1 MLWNILI
8 NDLLCLNLPPNCYLQ
23 AFADDI
29 VLMVQ
34 HHDIDCCINRTNII
48 LKWILNF
55 GNRTSLKFNAQKT
68 KAMIISS
75 KRNIDQQQIVLGDD
89 HVDVVDVFKYLGVSI
104 HKKLNWTTHIESV
117 SKKALFLYH
126 QLRKC
131 YGNTWG
137 LSFDVLKHIYI
148 MAIEP
153 IMLFACSIWGNKVN
167 KKCITKLRSVQR
179 NFVLSMIRGYK
190 TISFDAAFVIADIL
204 PIDLRIQYLN
214 HIYILRTNGV
224 FLGLRCQ
231 LKVPIS
237 SLNHPASTILRANC
251 NDNHDFII
259 FTDGSKIN
267 GHLGSSFVVY
277 KNIDEDP
284 IFQAK
289 FRLANYCTVYQA
301 EQFAIERAAF
311 WLKDKQSTAIIYTD
325 SLSTVNA
332 INNRWNTDYLIHQIR
347 TWIKD
352 NHICIKWIRGHQQ
365 NIGNELADKLA
376 KEATTMNNITFFFCP
391 FNYLKKIIRWITTI
405 KWNRLWLSS
414 NNGRVTR
421 LFFPTIFHRRNS
433 NLSPDYVIT
442 QFISN
447 HGDFRGYL
455 YRINRANDPY
465 CNCGALEDSIHLI
478 FHCQNFSFLRILIN
492 FGNNFNLS
500 NFFKNNYDI
509 FINFLYLLFL
519 FK

>member
-1 MLWNILI
+1 MKWRKELIMKDENKFTIVSQNVRNSVISSSIL
-8 NDLLCLNLPPNCYLQ
+8 NCN
-23 AFADDI
+23 
-29 VLMVQ
+29 VQ
-34 HHDIDCCINRTNII
+34 HLGASILCVQEPNYYNSIINGFPKMNIFNHKEKPRSAIVSSLNNII
-48 LKWILNF
+48 GLSQFTTSHCTTVMINTNNPIILSSVYLSRNIDHA
-55 GNRTSLKFNAQKT
+55 LFNAET
-68 KAMIISS
+68 KAIIISS
-75 KRNIDQQQIVLGDD
+75 KRNIDQQQIVLSDD
-89 HVDVVDVFKYLGVSI
+89 HVDVHRCV
-104 HKKLNWTTHIESV
+104 LNILLENV
-117 SKKALFLYH
+117 MV
-126 QLRKC
+126 
-131 YGNTWG
+131 NTWG

-352 NHICIKWIRGHQQ
+352 KHICIEWIRGHQQ
-365 NIGNELADKLA
+365 NIGNELAK
-376 KEATTMNNITFFFCP
+376 
-391 FNYLKKIIRWITTI
+391 
-405 KWNRLWLSS
+405 
-414 NNGRVTR
+414 
-421 LFFPTIFHRRNS
+421 
-433 NLSPDYVIT
+433 
-442 QFISN
+442 
-447 HGDFRGYL
+447 
-455 YRINRANDPY
+455 
-465 CNCGALEDSIHLI
+465 
-478 FHCQNFSFLRILIN
+478 
-492 FGNNFNLS
+492 
-500 NFFKNNYDI
+500 
-509 FINFLYLLFL
+509 
-519 FK
+519 